1 MVACITVT
9 VLTPAN
15 ITATSITGTPSDPC
29 IFGSCAVNVNV
40 RWTNNGQATGAIVP
54 NITIDGNPVTPAPYP
69 SVDMVGGA
77 ILDRTFTVTGL
88 TAGPHDICPS
98 PA

>member
-15 ITATSITGTPSDPC
+15 ITATSIIGTPSDPC
-29 IFGSCAVNVNV
+29 IFGSCAVDVSV

-54 NITIDGNPVTPAPYP
+54 NITIDGFAAEPIP
-69 SVDMVGGA
+69 SPVDMIGGA
-77 ILDRTFTVTGL
+77 ILDRAFTVTGL

-98 PA
+98 PV

>member
-1 MVACITVT
+1 MVDCIIVT

-29 IFGSCAVNVNV
+29 IFGSCSVTVNV

-54 NITIDGNPVTPAPYP
+54 NITIDGLAAEPIPS
-69 SVDMVGGA
+69 SVDMIGGA
-77 ILDRTFTVTGL
+77 ILDRVFIVTGL
-88 TAGPHDICPS
+88 TAGSHNICPS